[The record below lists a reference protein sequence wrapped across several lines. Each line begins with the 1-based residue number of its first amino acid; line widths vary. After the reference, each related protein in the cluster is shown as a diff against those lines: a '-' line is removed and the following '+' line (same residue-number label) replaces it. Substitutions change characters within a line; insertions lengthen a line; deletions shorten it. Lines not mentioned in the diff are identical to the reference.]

1 MNSDQENFEALRKL
15 LALKKYEQPPPRYFS
30 ELSTR
35 ILNRIERE
43 PQTIPFWERFFPNI
57 GLNPALA
64 YSFGLLACGTLV
76 FGLGY
81 SLKTEPEQTVAHPFG
96 DENRSIASSMPAA
109 QDAPGLSLSNY
120 QVNQLAS
127 TNPVMGTEPLPS
139 LFDGLNLR
147 VTPVNYSSGK

>member
-43 PQTIPFWERFFPNI
+43 PRTIPFWERFFPNI

-76 FGLGY
+76 FGIGY
-81 SLKTEPEQTVAHPFG
+81 SLKTESEQTVTHPFG
-96 DENRSIASSMPAA
+96 DGNRSIAAMPAP
-109 QDAPGLSLSNY
+109 QDVSGLSLSNY

-127 TNPVMGTEPLPS
+127 TNPVMGSETLPS
-139 LFDGLNLR
+139 LFDGLNLN